1 MSKISKGVIIQY
13 NYGVSKL
20 KEITK
25 TEINDSLIDKFK
37 MVSDYD
43 EIDFIYFFDFDT
55 NYFVQLNYNKEKNII
70 TTNPDE
76 FLNKVSRK
84 TNISSYRIGKNYPII
99 TDDEVSKFKNLLE
112 EKFGYSVNYIDKEY
126 DLKNRIITIEL
137 NGNLISWEPNYDFVN
152 DMVDEYGDE
161 DYNDLVNDTDYWEP
175 NMKEL
180 SDLKKELKLLL
191 GDNFINLEWYEKFG
205 LTCYIKVD

>member
-55 NYFVQLNYNKEKNII
+55 NYFVQLNYNKEKKYNY
-70 TTNPDE
+70 
-76 FLNKVSRK
+76 NKSR
-84 TNISSYRIGKNYPII
+84 
-99 TDDEVSKFKNLLE
+99 
-112 EKFGYSVNYIDKEY
+112 
-126 DLKNRIITIEL
+126 
-137 NGNLISWEPNYDFVN
+137 
-152 DMVDEYGDE
+152 
-161 DYNDLVNDTDYWEP
+161 
-175 NMKEL
+175 
-180 SDLKKELKLLL
+180 
-191 GDNFINLEWYEKFG
+191 
-205 LTCYIKVD
+205 